1 MADYAFIN
9 ETGVIVPDTSD
20 LLGEVRAEYR
30 TAFGEDLDTSPE
42 TPQGVLIAAETEAR
56 DAVARNNATLAN
68 QINPNIAGGVF
79 LDAIWKLTGGARFVA
94 TPTRIWGVTLTG
106 VPGALIPEGAQARV
120 GPDGE
125 LFQLTSAVNLDVSGN
140 GVGVFQSIRFGAFP
154 VAIGALNT
162 IVTAVLGW
170 ETVSNPYV
178 AEVGTAA
185 ESDAAS
191 RRRRRVTLALQG
203 VALTEAIVSGLY
215 NIPGVKSLAFRENPT
230 NAPVTIEGVNL
241 VAHSVYACIDGGLDT
256 DIALMLLRKKSLGA
270 AWNGT
275 TTIDVVDPVSGQD
288 YEVKFSRPEE
298 VQIYLQITVKAGAP
312 FPDVPATIRAAVLN
326 YANGDQTDE
335 DGFIVGG
342 DVSAFEIASAVNREA
357 APITV
362 TNLTMSTDGVTYSTA
377 TIPITIAQVA
387 RVLEGNIA
395 VTVT

>member
-1 MADYAFIN
+1 MANYAFIN

-56 DAVARNNATLAN
+56 DAVVRNNATLAN

-79 LDAIWKLTGGARFVA
+79 QDAIWKLTGGARFVA

-178 AEVGTAA
+178 AEVGAAA

-203 VALTEAIVSGLY
+203 VALSEAIVSGLY

-230 NAPVTIEGVNL
+230 NAPVTIESVNL
-241 VAHSVYACIDGGLDT
+241 VAHSVYVCIVGGLDT

-326 YANGDQTDE
+326 YANGDQTEE